1 MRQQLLE
8 SSRGLDAYARL
19 GLAFEDVAGE
29 AGGAAGGNN
38 LRVVFT
44 LVDPAAPSRRFTF
57 NVHVSAD
64 DTYAITACEPPVATV
79 PALVEQLNATNAFSA
94 FVQQMRREFV
104 ALVRGG
110 GGGGSGGR

>member
-19 GLAFEDVAGE
+19 GLAFEDVAAE
-29 AGGAAGGNN
+29 PGAAAGNN

-44 LVDPAAPSRRFTF
+44 LIDPAAPARRFTF

-64 DTYAITACEPPVATV
+64 DTYAITACEPRVAAL
-79 PALVEQLNATNAFSA
+79 PALLEQLNATNAFSA

-110 GGGGSGGR
+110 GGGGGGGGR